1 MCVRVYVYVRLQK
14 SLDHGHPS
22 NISLPVLLTAQRRR
36 FLLESIVYRKATRE
50 EFYAKNAAE
59 AEAATKVR
67 TADVSVVETRSV
79 LCAQTR
85 THTALG
91 TLQ

>member
-1 MCVRVYVYVRLQK
+1 MCTCVRLQK

-67 TADVSVVETRSV
+67 TAVGVVETQSV
-79 LCAQTR
+79 LCADAQQA
-85 THTALG
+85 ALG
-91 TLQ
+91 TR